1 MAGTGKAQARQKLD
15 TGRRC
20 GRPHVEG
27 EDRLRRPNRLIHLFL
42 FLHLMFPSKTRCAD
56 RGPSRCARWSGVQTA
71 VLALCV
77 HVNAV
82 SAQSQPHVIEG
93 HVLHA
98 SLQSKLPGVLVVAW
112 PCGLATATDASGA
125 FRVACP
131 HGIDSL
137 SVSCVGFETQS
148 VLASA
153 DHLDVWLN
161 PLNVDLDQAMVAT
174 VRTLEM
180 EAASLS
186 RAPLLEALDA
196 TPGLQSLDL
205 GAGMIQPVI
214 RGLFGAR
221 VVVLEDGVPQQGG
234 RWGADHGVLVAPEL
248 QVVQSWTPGGGH
260 VWMGPDA
267 MGGGLRYESPSLVNT
282 SGIQTAFGVLG
293 RVGNAQGRV
302 HALHT
307 STRGDRHWHAGLSL
321 ARFGA
326 TQVPQRTFSY
336 IGRTYELETGELPN
350 TGGQS
355 AHAVLGFGRRVPNGG
370 VASWSMRA
378 SDIQQG
384 LFPGIVGVPVQGDLE
399 PNDHPFEVRIPL
411 QHASRLA
418 SSFQWEGPTGASGRQ
433 WTGKLAGAFNRRLE
447 FAPPHA
453 HGWGPE
459 PDSDLSLSF
468 EEHSAFIEGRR
479 IGPHAKWGVQAEGQW
494 VQTAGWEFL
503 VPSHRRL
510 RGSLMVEGTLRKA
523 MLSARLDGV
532 IAQQDGY
539 EEPQYNAEGAAI
551 GEDVRALPFEQ
562 FVPGGMVSWLR
573 TIAYGNQPVTGSIAV
588 AVHGRVPS
596 NQEWGANGIHH
607 GTFRFEQ
614 GDPDLATEWTAES
627 RASIRRTLQDEG
639 WNWKVDAFVA
649 IHDGFISLTPSGS
662 FAPISHAGQVYA
674 FQANDAFRTGLEA
687 TTSYRRG
694 RHCWSGA
701 GSALGQWDIRTG
713 LGLPFTTPT
722 QVRLAWEGSAQGGLR
737 LELAAR
743 AVAPSW
749 LTARNE
755 AHTPGAVLSDLTLC
769 QTTEQGQWSLKVH
782 NAFNTPWLD
791 HISAYRALGLVAQGR
806 WVQLSFSTT
815 LEPSPNKKKNT

>member
-1 MAGTGKAQARQKLD
+1 
-15 TGRRC
+15 
-20 GRPHVEG
+20 
-27 EDRLRRPNRLIHLFL
+27 
-42 FLHLMFPSKTRCAD
+42 MFPSRTRCARRD
-56 RGPSRCARWSGVQTA
+56 SLRCTRWIGVVSA
-71 VLALCV
+71 VFALWANA
-77 HVNAV
+77 NAV
-82 SAQSQPHVIEG
+82 NAQSQPHVIEG

-98 SLQSKLPGVLVVAW
+98 SLQSKLPGVLVMAW

-137 SVSCVGFETQS
+137 SVSCVGFATQS
-148 VLASA
+148 IAVSD
-153 DHLDVWLN
+153 DHLDVWLE
-161 PLNVDLDQAMVAT
+161 PLNVDLDQALVAT
-174 VRTLEM
+174 VRTQEM
-180 EAASLS
+180 EASALN

-196 TPGLQSLDL
+196 TPGLQSFDL

-234 RWGADHGVLVAPEL
+234 RWGTDHGVLVAPEL
-248 QVVQSWTPGGGH
+248 QVAQSWSPGGGH

-267 MGGGLRYESPSLVNT
+267 MGGGLRFESPTLLNT
-282 SGIQTAFGVLG
+282 SGVRTNVGALG
-293 RVGNAQGRV
+293 RIGNAQGRV

-307 STRGDRHWHAGLSL
+307 STRDNRHWHAGISLS
-321 ARFGA
+321 RFGS

-355 AHAVLGFGRRVPNGG
+355 AHAVLGFGRRFPNGG
-370 VASWSMRA
+370 VASWAMRA
-378 SDIQQG
+378 SDVQQG

-399 PNDHPFEVRIPL
+399 PNANPFEVRIPA

-418 SSFQWEGPTGASGRQ
+418 SSFQWEGPTGVNGEQ
-433 WTGKLAGAFNRRLE
+433 WTGKAAAAFNQRLE

-459 PDSDLSLSF
+459 PDSELSLSF
-468 EEHSAFIEGRR
+468 KEHSVFIEGRR
-479 IGPHAKWGVQAEGQW
+479 LGPHSKLGVQAEGQW

-510 RGSLMVEGTLRKA
+510 RGSLLAEGTLRKA
-523 MLSARLDGV
+523 TLAARLDAV
-532 IAQQDGY
+532 IARQEGY
-539 EEPQYNAEGAAI
+539 QEPQYNAEGAVV
-551 GEDVRALPFEQ
+551 GVDVRALPFERV
-562 FVPGGMVSWLR
+562 VPGGMVSWLR
-573 TIAYGNQPVTGSIAV
+573 PFATKNRPVRGSFAV

-614 GDPDLATEWTAES
+614 GNPDLRTEWTAES
-627 RASIRRTLQDEG
+627 RASIRRTPNDEG
-639 WNWKVDAFVA
+639 WNWQANAFVA
-649 IHDGFISLTPSGS
+649 IHNGFISLTPSAS

-674 FQANDAFRTGLEA
+674 FRANDAFRTGLE
-687 TTSYRRG
+687 TTASYSRG
-694 RHCWSGA
+694 RHRWSAA

-722 QVRLAWEGSAQGGLR
+722 QMRLAWEGSARGGLQ
-737 LELAAR
+737 LEIAGR

-749 LTARNE
+749 LIARNE
-755 AHTPGAVLSDLTLC
+755 AHTPGALLSDITLS
-769 QTTEQGQWSLKVH
+769 QTTDQGQWSLQVH

-815 LEPSPNKKKNT
+815 LEPSSNKKNTHDYK